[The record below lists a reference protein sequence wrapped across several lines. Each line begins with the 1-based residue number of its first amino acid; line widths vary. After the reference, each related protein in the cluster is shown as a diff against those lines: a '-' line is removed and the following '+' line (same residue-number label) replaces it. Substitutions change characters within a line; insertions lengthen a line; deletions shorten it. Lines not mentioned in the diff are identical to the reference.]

1 MKMQTLLFSMGMIGL
16 IYFISKYLHKHGDKT
31 ELLLFV
37 LLMVYTTYEGIAE
50 LQGLPHISI
59 IYPVERLLDPI
70 GRWLEQR
77 LS

>member
-1 MKMQTLLFSMGMIGL
+1 MKIKTLLFSMGMIGL
-16 IYFISKYLHKHGDKT
+16 IYFISKHLHKYGNKT

-59 IYPVERLLDPI
+59 IYPVERLLALLGD
-70 GRWLEQR
+70 G
-77 LS
+77 